1 MRIIYNIIFTIFL
14 FFYIPVFLFKKR
26 RRAGIRIRLGI
37 YDKSLISKLS
47 GRKNIWVHAVSI
59 GEVIAAAPLVESIRQ
74 RHPEYRIVF
83 STVTETGN
91 IAAGRILS
99 KDDIILYLP
108 FDISFIVKK
117 VVGYIKPSFLVITET
132 EIWPNLILTAQKMG
146 VKIFMVNG
154 RISDNSFKR
163 YRIAAPLL
171 MPVLRHIDLFCM
183 QTKEYSQR
191 IISLGAYRQR
201 VIVSG
206 NMKFDS
212 AFLDDVSC
220 HGAEMLQNIL
230 CLDQSSR
237 LMVAGSTHPGEEDM
251 ILNAYKRLKPE
262 FPGLMLIIAPRH
274 VERACE
280 IMQTAQHLR
289 LEAELFSRLSKVS
302 SMAPG
307 KIVVLDVIGRLKD
320 IYSISDI
327 VFVGGSLVK
336 KGGQNMV
343 EPAVFSKPIILGPY
357 TYNFRDITDMFLKNQ
372 AVMIAKSQGS
382 LEGIIR
388 GLLKDES
395 LAKRLGEKAR
405 SVVESNR
412 GAAERTLK
420 AIEDEGV
427 FL

>member
-1 MRIIYNIIFTIFL
+1 
-14 FFYIPVFLFKKR
+14 
-26 RRAGIRIRLGI
+26 
-37 YDKSLISKLS
+37 
-47 GRKNIWVHAVSI
+47 
-59 GEVIAAAPLVESIRQ
+59 
-74 RHPEYRIVF
+74 
-83 STVTETGN
+83 
-91 IAAGRILS
+91 
-99 KDDIILYLP
+99 
-108 FDISFIVKK
+108 
-117 VVGYIKPSFLVITET
+117 
-132 EIWPNLILTAQKMG
+132 
-146 VKIFMVNG
+146 
-154 RISDNSFKR
+154 
-163 YRIAAPLL
+163 
-171 MPVLRHIDLFCM
+171 
-183 QTKEYSQR
+183 
-191 IISLGAYRQR
+191 
-201 VIVSG
+201 
-206 NMKFDS
+206 
-212 AFLDDVSC
+212 
-220 HGAEMLQNIL
+220 
-230 CLDQSSR
+230 
-237 LMVAGSTHPGEEDM
+237 MVAGSTHPGEEYM

-274 VERACE
+274 IERARE
-280 IMQTAQHLR
+280 IMQTAQRLR
-289 LEAELFSRLSKVS
+289 FKAELFSRLSKVN
-302 SMAPG
+302 SMSPR

-382 LEGIIR
+382 LESIIR

-405 SVVESNR
+405 SVIESNR